1 MVAQRREAYSQ
12 YAFRSVLFGPK
23 SKVRRTIRTIR
34 YGTLCTK
41 YASHNPGS
49 SLVSMCF
56 PVAKVAKQSDRTSF
70 FCRQHLAICRVL
82 ISYFISH
89 WRTGYP
95 PQPVFLASRG
105 VRTVLRRNRTVPY
118 YTYSTPYCVFS
129 LEMIRFG
136 RRTLNTVRASV
147 YKG

>member
-1 MVAQRREAYSQ
+1 MASYLNQGTTRNMKC
-12 YAFRSVLFGPK
+12 FG
-23 SKVRRTIRTIR
+23 
-34 YGTLCTK
+34 L
-41 YASHNPGS
+41 
-49 SLVSMCF
+49 
-56 PVAKVAKQSDRTSF
+56 
-70 FCRQHLAICRVL
+70 
-82 ISYFISH
+82 SYFDGRSEIISAA
-89 WRTGYP
+89 RFP
-95 PQPVFLASRG
+95 PPLYRARIPVRG